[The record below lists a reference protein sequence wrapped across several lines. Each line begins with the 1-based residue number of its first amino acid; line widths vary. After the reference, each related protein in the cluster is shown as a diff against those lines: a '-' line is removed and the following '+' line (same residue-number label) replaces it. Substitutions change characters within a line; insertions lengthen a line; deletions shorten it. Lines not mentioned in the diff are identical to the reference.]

1 MVKVPVFRKGIAGDV
16 NNYRPI
22 TLTCVP
28 CKIMERVILNQI
40 FDFLMQNNALYHA
53 QHGFI
58 RGRSTCTNLI
68 ETFSDWTLTLQYKGS
83 ITVAYIDFSKT
94 FDGVSHNKLYIKL
107 ESYGIGGSLLMW
119 IKNLIVGGT
128 KPK

>member
-1 MVKVPVFRKGIAGDV
+1 MKVG
-16 NNYRPI
+16 
-22 TLTCVP
+22 TCGPPYTYVHG
-28 CKIMERVILNQI
+28 MRG
-40 FDFLMQNNALYHA
+40 

-68 ETFSDWTLTLQYKGS
+68 ETLSDWTVTLQYKGS
-83 ITVAYIDFSKT
+83 ITVAYIDFNKA
-94 FDGVSHNKLYIKL
+94 FDSVSHNKLYIKL

-119 IKNLIVGGT
+119 IKNLLSIKGGT